1 MRTNFYIFLIFLILN
16 VFFIN
21 RSESKVIVF
30 DVSKKNIQLSEKAK
44 DPDFIIFGYT
54 DFDEPLVI
62 KIRGPE
68 QKVILQKKTKVLG
81 MWSWSKTGEFI
92 YPALFHYYTNK
103 NSEEIDF
110 EIKKDLFDNIK
121 LVGKDDDNLKRDL
134 IEKKM
139 SIDLFS
145 IENDAFKVINRNL
158 PNFFKIPIKLPNNS
172 PSGEYSISL
181 SIMNSMNNFES
192 PEKFVIVEKLGLSSI
207 IFKMAHKYS
216 FIYGVFSAIIA
227 IALGFFAGIVF
238 RK

>member
-1 MRTNFYIFLIFLILN
+1 
-16 VFFIN
+16 
-21 RSESKVIVF
+21 
-30 DVSKKNIQLSEKAK
+30 
-44 DPDFIIFGYT
+44 
-54 DFDEPLVI
+54 
-62 KIRGPE
+62 
-68 QKVILQKKTKVLG
+68 
-81 MWSWSKTGEFI
+81 
-92 YPALFHYYTNK
+92 
-103 NSEEIDF
+103 
-110 EIKKDLFDNIK
+110 
-121 LVGKDDDNLKRDL
+121 
-134 IEKKM
+134 M

-216 FIYGVFSAIIA
+216 FIYGVFSALIA
-227 IALGFFAGIVF
+227 IALGFFAGVVF